1 MKKYLWA
8 VAIILLSGTSAWADA
23 HMNFAKIACFPEL
36 NVLSIEQDVFWGQ
49 QATKFSEAHPE
60 KMMKEYGF
68 Y

>member
-36 NVLSIEQDVFWGQ
+36 NVLSIEQDVFLG
-49 QATKFSEAHPE
+49 ATSNQIFRSAP
-60 KMMKEYGF
+60 
-68 Y
+68 